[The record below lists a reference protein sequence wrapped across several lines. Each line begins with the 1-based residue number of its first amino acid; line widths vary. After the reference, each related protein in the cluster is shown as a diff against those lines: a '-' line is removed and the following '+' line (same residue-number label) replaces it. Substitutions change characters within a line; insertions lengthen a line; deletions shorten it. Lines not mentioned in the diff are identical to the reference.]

1 MSYRRCSL
9 TSVYLAFA
17 GVRFVVSLTQEPAA
31 SGFLGC
37 LQSYSRREAFR
48 KFVTQNCTQEYLD
61 FWEEVQQ
68 FKSITSERTRKDRA
82 MEIYIKYM
90 GAGAPC
96 EIEFDPTAKTKVKK
110 SLLKPTREIFD
121 ELQAAAY
128 EHMCSTSYLQF
139 TVKASSI
146 AVPTGSSLIEPQGMR
161 EALTAAV
168 RENISH
174 LYFLT
179 RSDHTV
185 NPDSVIVISE
195 VQASCKPQSNNEYLM
210 PLPPELTAKFLSDEM
225 PLAKALFDTA
235 RQTANVSLAIALLR
249 LLASCGMG
257 LQFVKFAIDR
267 EIAELGLDAWDQG
280 ASLAKAYMQELV
292 MLHRGTYLSD
302 TITQLSLEIVRNNV
316 MFDVR
321 SVCNELPY
329 AHHSHHAHNT
339 HG

>member
-1 MSYRRCSL
+1 M
-9 TSVYLAFA
+9 
-17 GVRFVVSLTQEPAA
+17 
-31 SGFLGC
+31 
-37 LQSYSRREAFR
+37 
-48 KFVTQNCTQEYLD
+48 TQNCTQEYLD

-179 RSDHTV
+179 RSDHT
-185 NPDSVIVISE
+185 
-195 VQASCKPQSNNEYLM
+195 
-210 PLPPELTAKFLSDEM
+210 
-225 PLAKALFDTA
+225 
-235 RQTANVSLAIALLR
+235 
-249 LLASCGMG
+249 
-257 LQFVKFAIDR
+257 
-267 EIAELGLDAWDQG
+267 EIG
-280 ASLAKAYMQELV
+280 
-292 MLHRGTYLSD
+292 R
-302 TITQLSLEIVRNNV
+302 
-316 MFDVR
+316 
-321 SVCNELPY
+321 
-329 AHHSHHAHNT
+329 AHV
-339 HG
+339 